1 MSTSESNPVK
11 NTEIKPDT
19 EHPITQE
26 VSEVP
31 EAVEQSTSTDA
42 PPAAEPTVE
51 EPVTEPVTEPA
62 VELVSEPIAEP
73 ASEPGSPP
81 KNNTKRRTLFNPFG
95 KVKKEENIKKEEHA
109 KKEEPTKEEE
119 HTKEVHTE
127 EIVIVEEKVPE
138 KKKSM
143 FSFFGRSKST
153 ARLEDLP
160 MPPSNELATEQVS
173 TGTDAVVIEAT
184 TPATPVEEGTTPVTS
199 ATDAPD
205 TTLPIEVTEATT
217 TDDAAVH
224 ADPAEAHTLDVEPNV
239 KRQSFISKLFFKKKE
254 TKEDKHVTKEPTEQ
268 AVESESDHELH
279 EEHAHNADVATASAT
294 IAPVDIVTEE
304 LVVPEDK
311 VTARPSSPL
320 GRLTGFLSK
329 IPAKKEKKAK
339 ADVPATSTDEDTVPE
354 DNAKVHEDDESVH
367 EQPKEIHA
375 PVSTAVAAA

>member
-268 AVESESDHELH
+268 AVESESDH
-279 EEHAHNADVATASAT
+279 
-294 IAPVDIVTEE
+294 DIVTEE